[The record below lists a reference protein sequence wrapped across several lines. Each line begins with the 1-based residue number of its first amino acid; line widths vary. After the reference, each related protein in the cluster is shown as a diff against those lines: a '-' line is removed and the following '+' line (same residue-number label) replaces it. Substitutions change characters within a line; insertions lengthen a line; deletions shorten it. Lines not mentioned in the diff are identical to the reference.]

1 MKHKPT
7 TPPAKRTWLFALA
20 ITGGVCAYILGVFL
34 PGQRATAELRREF
47 EKQREFV
54 EDCAR
59 LGEQIAAQQQELDRT
74 LDYTDTWR
82 DAAPSEA
89 RLAHVFVSITRHGSD
104 AGIEI
109 VRFEPQ
115 TADHMTLLKRVP
127 LEIAFDGDYRQI
139 FDFIARLETLDSDF
153 WIESLRVDPLAGSQR
168 LRCELRLVFFAD
180 RSNNSD

>member
-1 MKHKPT
+1 MKQKSS
-7 TPPAKRTWLFALA
+7 PPPVKRTWMFALA
-20 ITGGVCAYILGVFL
+20 VTGSICAYIVGIFL
-34 PGQRATAELRREF
+34 PGHRATGALRREL

-54 EDCAR
+54 ENCAR
-59 LGEQIAAQQQELDRT
+59 LGEQITTQQSELDRT

-82 DAAPSEA
+82 DAAPTEA

-127 LEIAFDGDYRQI
+127 LEIDCDGDYRQI
-139 FDFIARLETLDSDF
+139 FDFITRLETLESDC
-153 WIESLRVDPLAGSQR
+153 WIEALKVDPLAGSQR
-168 LRCELRLVFFAD
+168 LRCELRMVFFAD
-180 RSNNSD
+180 RSNISD